1 MTPNPTIPQ
10 RPARRRGRTDG
21 ARRTL
26 LLAACAA
33 ALALP
38 AIARAQAQQP
48 AAPKVDLETAR
59 AAAAAGQAL
68 LIDIREP
75 DEHAATGVAPGALR
89 LPLSQI
95 KERQSEIPRD
105 PARPVLLI
113 CRTQNRSSKLATML
127 QAQGYTNVRYVDGGM
142 KEWTE
147 RHFPTEMP
155 PR

>member
-1 MTPNPTIPQ
+1 MTPTPSSYPRI
-10 RPARRRGRTDG
+10 ARR
-21 ARRTL
+21 AL
-26 LLAACAA
+26 LQAAACAA
-33 ALALP
+33 LTLSATT
-38 AIARAQAQQP
+38 RAQALP

-59 AAAAAGQAL
+59 TAAAAGQAL

-113 CRTQNRSSKLATML
+113 CRTQNRSSKLAAML
-127 QAQGYTNVRYVDGGM
+127 QAQGYTNVSYVDGGM
-142 KEWTE
+142 KEWAA
-147 RHFPTEMP
+147 RHFPTEAPP

>member
-1 MTPNPTIPQ
+1 MTPTPSSHPRI
-10 RPARRRGRTDG
+10 ARR
-21 ARRTL
+21 AL
-26 LLAACAA
+26 LQAAACAA
-33 ALALP
+33 LTLP
-38 AIARAQAQQP
+38 ATTRAQALP

-59 AAAAAGQAL
+59 TAAAAGQAL

-113 CRTQNRSSKLATML
+113 CRTQNRSSKLAAML
-127 QAQGYTNVRYVDGGM
+127 QAQGYTNVSYVDGGM
-142 KEWTE
+142 KEWTG
-147 RHFPTEMP
+147 RHFATEAPP

>member
-1 MTPNPTIPQ
+1 MTPTHPGVA
-10 RPARRRGRTDG
+10 ARRRDRADG
-21 ARRTL
+21 ARRAL

-38 AIARAQAQQP
+38 PIARAQAQP

-59 AAAAAGQAL
+59 AAASAGQAL

-142 KEWTE
+142 KEWAE
-147 RHFPTEMP
+147 RHYPMEPP

>member
-1 MTPNPTIPQ
+1 MTPNPTIPKL
-10 RPARRRGRTDG
+10 PARRRGRTDG

-38 AIARAQAQQP
+38 AIARAQAQP
-48 AAPKVDLETAR
+48 ATPKVDLETAR

-142 KEWTE
+142 KEWAE
-147 RHFPTEMP
+147 RHYPMEPP

>member
-1 MTPNPTIPQ
+1 MTPNPTTPKL
-10 RPARRRGRTDG
+10 PARHRGRADG
-21 ARRTL
+21 ARRAL

-38 AIARAQAQQP
+38 AFARAQAQP
-48 AAPKVDLETAR
+48 AAPKVDLDTAR
-59 AAAAAGQAL
+59 AAAAGGQAL

-147 RHFPTEMP
+147 RHYPTEMP

>member
-1 MTPNPTIPQ
+1 MTPNPTTPKL
-10 RPARRRGRTDG
+10 PERRRERADG
-21 ARRTL
+21 ARRAL
-26 LLAACAA
+26 LLATCAA
-33 ALALP
+33 ALGLP
-38 AIARAQAQQP
+38 AIDRAQAQT
-48 AAPKVDLETAR
+48 AAQKVDLETAR

-95 KERQSEIPRD
+95 KGRQSEIPRD

-113 CRTQNRSSKLATML
+113 CRTQNRSGKLATML

-147 RHFPTEMP
+147 RRYPTEMP